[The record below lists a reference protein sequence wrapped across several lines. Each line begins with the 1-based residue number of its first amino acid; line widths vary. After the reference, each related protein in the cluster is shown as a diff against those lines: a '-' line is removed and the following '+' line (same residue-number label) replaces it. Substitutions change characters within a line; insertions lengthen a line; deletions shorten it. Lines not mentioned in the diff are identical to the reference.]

1 MACLWNP
8 EKFCKN
14 WSLLNL
20 PRTLIIELTF
30 ETIYLPLLTMQKS
43 DRRDFCQQT
52 TYENVWVCMCVCACV
67 CVCTYI
73 DFFIIFESWTFQF
86 FLFWVFD
93 FSILWCHDSFICV
106 PWVWA
111 RPSKLLQ
118 ENDLFVCIWKW
129 QGSLFW
135 VFCIFQKKNSDITH
149 FCTWPS
155 YWYWTV
161 QTFVSTPV
169 WVHTYSTQTS

>member
-1 MACLWNP
+1 MKSRKILQ
-8 EKFCKN
+8 K
-14 WSLLNL
+14 
-20 PRTLIIELTF
+20 LIFPQFTTDINNRVDF
-30 ETIYLPLLTMQKS
+30 WDYLPPAPDNAEIRPSRFLPANDLWKCVS
-43 DRRDFCQQT
+43 
-52 TYENVWVCMCVCACV
+52 VHVCVCACV